1 MGRLRLS
8 SGSITQKDG
17 AKGETMVLWYLRLRG
32 YRLLER
38 NYTVGHKEIDLIMR
52 KGNTI
57 AFVEVKSRRKIDSK
71 MPPRMN
77 VDWNKHRNIIA
88 AAGKKKKKNGLTRVI
103 ISFDIAEV
111 DLDARKIT
119 YIKNAFTD

>member
-1 MGRLRLS
+1 
-8 SGSITQKDG
+8 
-17 AKGETMVLWYLRLRG
+17 
-32 YRLLER
+32 
-38 NYTVGHKEIDLIMR
+38 MR

-77 VDWNKHRNIIA
+77 VDWNKRRNIIA
-88 AAGKKKKKNGLTRVI
+88 AAGIYLAKNGLTRVI